1 MIIAENLCKNYGDLQ
16 VLKNIHLKIEDGD
29 IYGLVGK
36 SGVGKST
43 LLRCINGL
51 ETYQSGSL
59 QVEGEEVS
67 KKNGKALRLFRKQI
81 GMVFQHFSL
90 LERKSVRDNIALPM
104 KCWGISGKESEK
116 EVERLAKIVGLE
128 DKLDVK
134 ARNLS
139 GGQKQRVAIAR
150 ALTLKPKI
158 LLCDEATSALD
169 PKTTKDILKL
179 LKKIN
184 QEMNIT
190 IVMVTHQMSV
200 VREICNKVS
209 ILEKGRIVEEGDV
222 ASVFARYS
230 KPLQNLLGE
239 TEITIPKDGVTL
251 KIIIPDRKENDNL
264 LSLIAINLGVPFSLV
279 GGHIEQYREQKI
291 GTFFIQIKKEYEE
304 RVKNYLKDKYVEYE
318 RVKEGGKI
326 SERNRNRRNSYTNY
340 CTCIFSNNKNVGS
353 IHCISRDIWNDISD
367 NLIYDSSRWN
377 DA

>member
-67 KKNGKALRLFRKQI
+67 KKSGKALRLFLKQI

-318 RVKEGGKI
+318 RV
-326 SERNRNRRNSYTNY
+326 
-340 CTCIFSNNKNVGS
+340 
-353 IHCISRDIWNDISD
+353 
-367 NLIYDSSRWN
+367 
-377 DA
+377 

>member
-1 MIIAENLCKNYGDLQ
+1 MIIAENLCKNYGNLQ

-318 RVKEGGKI
+318 SV
-326 SERNRNRRNSYTNY
+326 
-340 CTCIFSNNKNVGS
+340 
-353 IHCISRDIWNDISD
+353 
-367 NLIYDSSRWN
+367 
-377 DA
+377 

>member
-1 MIIAENLCKNYGDLQ
+1 MIIAENLCKNSGDLQ

-67 KKNGKALRLFRKQI
+67 QKSGKALRLFRKQI

-230 KPLQNLLGE
+230 KSLQNLLGE

-318 RVKEGGKI
+318 SV
-326 SERNRNRRNSYTNY
+326 
-340 CTCIFSNNKNVGS
+340 
-353 IHCISRDIWNDISD
+353 
-367 NLIYDSSRWN
+367 
-377 DA
+377 

>member
-1 MIIAENLCKNYGDLQ
+1 MIIAENLCKNYGELQ

-291 GTFFIQIKKEYEE
+291 GTFFIQIKKGYEE
-304 RVKNYLKDKYVEYE
+304 RVKNYLKDKYVGYE
-318 RVKEGGKI
+318 RV
-326 SERNRNRRNSYTNY
+326 
-340 CTCIFSNNKNVGS
+340 
-353 IHCISRDIWNDISD
+353 
-367 NLIYDSSRWN
+367 
-377 DA
+377 

>member
-1 MIIAENLCKNYGDLQ
+1 M
-16 VLKNIHLKIEDGD
+16 
-29 IYGLVGK
+29 
-36 SGVGKST
+36 
-43 LLRCINGL
+43 
-51 ETYQSGSL
+51 
-59 QVEGEEVS
+59 
-67 KKNGKALRLFRKQI
+67 
-81 GMVFQHFSL
+81 
-90 LERKSVRDNIALPM
+90 
-104 KCWGISGKESEK
+104 
-116 EVERLAKIVGLE
+116 
-128 DKLDVK
+128 K

-318 RVKEGGKI
+318 RV
-326 SERNRNRRNSYTNY
+326 
-340 CTCIFSNNKNVGS
+340 
-353 IHCISRDIWNDISD
+353 
-367 NLIYDSSRWN
+367 
-377 DA
+377 

>member
-304 RVKNYLKDKYVEYE
+304 RVKNYLKDNYVEYE
-318 RVKEGGKI
+318 SV
-326 SERNRNRRNSYTNY
+326 
-340 CTCIFSNNKNVGS
+340 
-353 IHCISRDIWNDISD
+353 
-367 NLIYDSSRWN
+367 
-377 DA
+377 

>member
-67 KKNGKALRLFRKQI
+67 QKSGKALRLFRKQI

-230 KPLQNLLGE
+230 KSLQNLLGE

-318 RVKEGGKI
+318 SV
-326 SERNRNRRNSYTNY
+326 
-340 CTCIFSNNKNVGS
+340 
-353 IHCISRDIWNDISD
+353 
-367 NLIYDSSRWN
+367 
-377 DA
+377 

>member
-1 MIIAENLCKNYGDLQ
+1 MIITENLCKNYGDLQ

-67 KKNGKALRLFRKQI
+67 KKNGKTLRLFRKQI

-318 RVKEGGKI
+318 SV
-326 SERNRNRRNSYTNY
+326 
-340 CTCIFSNNKNVGS
+340 
-353 IHCISRDIWNDISD
+353 
-367 NLIYDSSRWN
+367 
-377 DA
+377 

>member
-67 KKNGKALRLFRKQI
+67 KKRGKALRLFRKQI

-222 ASVFARYS
+222 ASVFAKYS

-318 RVKEGGKI
+318 SV
-326 SERNRNRRNSYTNY
+326 
-340 CTCIFSNNKNVGS
+340 
-353 IHCISRDIWNDISD
+353 
-367 NLIYDSSRWN
+367 
-377 DA
+377 

>member
-200 VREICNKVS
+200 VRETCNKVS

-318 RVKEGGKI
+318 SV
-326 SERNRNRRNSYTNY
+326 
-340 CTCIFSNNKNVGS
+340 
-353 IHCISRDIWNDISD
+353 
-367 NLIYDSSRWN
+367 
-377 DA
+377 

>member
-318 RVKEGGKI
+318 SV
-326 SERNRNRRNSYTNY
+326 
-340 CTCIFSNNKNVGS
+340 
-353 IHCISRDIWNDISD
+353 
-367 NLIYDSSRWN
+367 
-377 DA
+377 

>member
-304 RVKNYLKDKYVEYE
+304 SVKNYLKDKYVEYE
-318 RVKEGGKI
+318 SV
-326 SERNRNRRNSYTNY
+326 
-340 CTCIFSNNKNVGS
+340 
-353 IHCISRDIWNDISD
+353 
-367 NLIYDSSRWN
+367 
-377 DA
+377 

>member
-209 ILEKGRIVEEGDV
+209 ILEKGRIVEEGM
-222 ASVFARYS
+222 
-230 KPLQNLLGE
+230 
-239 TEITIPKDGVTL
+239 
-251 KIIIPDRKENDNL
+251 
-264 LSLIAINLGVPFSLV
+264 
-279 GGHIEQYREQKI
+279 
-291 GTFFIQIKKEYEE
+291 
-304 RVKNYLKDKYVEYE
+304 
-318 RVKEGGKI
+318 
-326 SERNRNRRNSYTNY
+326 
-340 CTCIFSNNKNVGS
+340 
-353 IHCISRDIWNDISD
+353 
-367 NLIYDSSRWN
+367 
-377 DA
+377 

>member
-1 MIIAENLCKNYGDLQ
+1 MIIAENLCKNYGNLQ

-222 ASVFARYS
+222 ASVFPRYS

-318 RVKEGGKI
+318 SV
-326 SERNRNRRNSYTNY
+326 
-340 CTCIFSNNKNVGS
+340 
-353 IHCISRDIWNDISD
+353 
-367 NLIYDSSRWN
+367 
-377 DA
+377 

>member
-128 DKLDVK
+128 DKLDAK

-318 RVKEGGKI
+318 RV
-326 SERNRNRRNSYTNY
+326 
-340 CTCIFSNNKNVGS
+340 
-353 IHCISRDIWNDISD
+353 
-367 NLIYDSSRWN
+367 
-377 DA
+377 

>member
-67 KKNGKALRLFRKQI
+67 QKSGKALRLFRKQI

-230 KPLQNLLGE
+230 KSLQNLLGE

-264 LSLIAINLGVPFSLV
+264 LSLIAINLGVSFSLV

-318 RVKEGGKI
+318 SV
-326 SERNRNRRNSYTNY
+326 
-340 CTCIFSNNKNVGS
+340 
-353 IHCISRDIWNDISD
+353 
-367 NLIYDSSRWN
+367 
-377 DA
+377 

>member
-1 MIIAENLCKNYGDLQ
+1 MIIAENLCKNYGELQ

-318 RVKEGGKI
+318 SV
-326 SERNRNRRNSYTNY
+326 
-340 CTCIFSNNKNVGS
+340 
-353 IHCISRDIWNDISD
+353 
-367 NLIYDSSRWN
+367 
-377 DA
+377 

>member
-67 KKNGKALRLFRKQI
+67 QKSGKALRLFRKQI

-184 QEMNIT
+184 EEMNIT

-318 RVKEGGKI
+318 SV
-326 SERNRNRRNSYTNY
+326 
-340 CTCIFSNNKNVGS
+340 
-353 IHCISRDIWNDISD
+353 
-367 NLIYDSSRWN
+367 
-377 DA
+377 

>member
-304 RVKNYLKDKYVEYE
+304 RVKNYLKDKYVE
-318 RVKEGGKI
+318 
-326 SERNRNRRNSYTNY
+326 
-340 CTCIFSNNKNVGS
+340 
-353 IHCISRDIWNDISD
+353 
-367 NLIYDSSRWN
+367 
-377 DA
+377 

>member
-239 TEITIPKDGVTL
+239 TEITISKDGVTL

-318 RVKEGGKI
+318 SV
-326 SERNRNRRNSYTNY
+326 
-340 CTCIFSNNKNVGS
+340 
-353 IHCISRDIWNDISD
+353 
-367 NLIYDSSRWN
+367 
-377 DA
+377 

>member
-230 KPLQNLLGE
+230 KSLQNLLGE

-318 RVKEGGKI
+318 SV
-326 SERNRNRRNSYTNY
+326 
-340 CTCIFSNNKNVGS
+340 
-353 IHCISRDIWNDISD
+353 
-367 NLIYDSSRWN
+367 
-377 DA
+377 

>member
-67 KKNGKALRLFRKQI
+67 KKSGKALRLFRKQI

-318 RVKEGGKI
+318 SV
-326 SERNRNRRNSYTNY
+326 
-340 CTCIFSNNKNVGS
+340 
-353 IHCISRDIWNDISD
+353 
-367 NLIYDSSRWN
+367 
-377 DA
+377 

>member
-67 KKNGKALRLFRKQI
+67 QKSGKALRLFRKQI

-230 KPLQNLLGE
+230 KSLQNLLGE

-318 RVKEGGKI
+318 RV
-326 SERNRNRRNSYTNY
+326 
-340 CTCIFSNNKNVGS
+340 
-353 IHCISRDIWNDISD
+353 
-367 NLIYDSSRWN
+367 
-377 DA
+377 

>member
-1 MIIAENLCKNYGDLQ
+1 M
-16 VLKNIHLKIEDGD
+16 
-29 IYGLVGK
+29 
-36 SGVGKST
+36 
-43 LLRCINGL
+43 
-51 ETYQSGSL
+51 
-59 QVEGEEVS
+59 
-67 KKNGKALRLFRKQI
+67 
-81 GMVFQHFSL
+81 
-90 LERKSVRDNIALPM
+90 RDNIALPM
-104 KCWGISGKESEK
+104 KCWEISGKESEK

-318 RVKEGGKI
+318 RV
-326 SERNRNRRNSYTNY
+326 
-340 CTCIFSNNKNVGS
+340 
-353 IHCISRDIWNDISD
+353 
-367 NLIYDSSRWN
+367 
-377 DA
+377 

>member
-67 KKNGKALRLFRKQI
+67 KKSGKALRLFRKQI

-318 RVKEGGKI
+318 RV
-326 SERNRNRRNSYTNY
+326 
-340 CTCIFSNNKNVGS
+340 
-353 IHCISRDIWNDISD
+353 
-367 NLIYDSSRWN
+367 
-377 DA
+377 

>member
-230 KPLQNLLGE
+230 KSLQNLLGE

-318 RVKEGGKI
+318 RV
-326 SERNRNRRNSYTNY
+326 
-340 CTCIFSNNKNVGS
+340 
-353 IHCISRDIWNDISD
+353 
-367 NLIYDSSRWN
+367 
-377 DA
+377 

>member
-222 ASVFARYS
+222 ASMFARYS

-304 RVKNYLKDKYVEYE
+304 KVKNYLKDKYVEYE
-318 RVKEGGKI
+318 SV
-326 SERNRNRRNSYTNY
+326 
-340 CTCIFSNNKNVGS
+340 
-353 IHCISRDIWNDISD
+353 
-367 NLIYDSSRWN
+367 
-377 DA
+377 

>member
-264 LSLIAINLGVPFSLV
+264 LSLIAINLGVSFSLV

-318 RVKEGGKI
+318 SV
-326 SERNRNRRNSYTNY
+326 
-340 CTCIFSNNKNVGS
+340 
-353 IHCISRDIWNDISD
+353 
-367 NLIYDSSRWN
+367 
-377 DA
+377 

>member
-67 KKNGKALRLFRKQI
+67 KKSGKALRLFRKQI

-251 KIIIPDRKENDNL
+251 KIIILDRKENDNL

-318 RVKEGGKI
+318 RV
-326 SERNRNRRNSYTNY
+326 
-340 CTCIFSNNKNVGS
+340 
-353 IHCISRDIWNDISD
+353 
-367 NLIYDSSRWN
+367 
-377 DA
+377 

>member
-128 DKLDVK
+128 DKLDAK

-318 RVKEGGKI
+318 SV
-326 SERNRNRRNSYTNY
+326 
-340 CTCIFSNNKNVGS
+340 
-353 IHCISRDIWNDISD
+353 
-367 NLIYDSSRWN
+367 
-377 DA
+377 

>member
-67 KKNGKALRLFRKQI
+67 QKSGKALRLFRKQI

-264 LSLIAINLGVPFSLV
+264 LSLISINLGVPFSLV

-318 RVKEGGKI
+318 RV
-326 SERNRNRRNSYTNY
+326 
-340 CTCIFSNNKNVGS
+340 
-353 IHCISRDIWNDISD
+353 
-367 NLIYDSSRWN
+367 
-377 DA
+377 